1 MSDDWT
7 TKAVNDKFRNKKSYR
22 KGILQSIAQKLMAV
36 ANGKEEHKTEFGNY
50 ENVKV
55 EE

>member
-1 MSDDWT
+1 MSDDWS

-22 KGILQSIAQKLMAV
+22 KGILQNIAQKLMAV
-36 ANGKEEHKTEFGNY
+36 ADGKEEHKTEFGNY